1 MAGSPPSCSNR
12 RPMSVFTKVSHAEL
26 QDFLRQY
33 PLGPVLGFQGIGEG
47 VENTNYY
54 VDTVDGRFV
63 LTLFERLDHADLP
76 FFLGLMEHLAG
87 RGVPCPK
94 PLHTH
99 SGATLTQVNGKPAAL
114 VQRLTGQS
122 VLFPSAAQ
130 CAAVGALLATMH
142 LGAAD
147 FAGRAQNSRGAGW
160 RRATA
165 EKLLPVVDAPTA
177 ALIRDELEA
186 QAGLDLAALPQ
197 GVIHAD
203 LFRDNVLFVDERLTG
218 VIDFYYA
225 CSDALLYDLAVT
237 VNDWC
242 FDIRGGL
249 NTELARWL
257 ITRYAALRQVT
268 PAERAAWPLVL
279 RAAAFRFWLSRL
291 HDWHFPRGGDLVHVK
306 DPAEYR
312 HKLEHHRRHAPPAL

>member
-1 MAGSPPSCSNR
+1 
-12 RPMSVFTKVSHAEL
+12 MSVFTKVSHAEL
-26 QDFLRQY
+26 LEFLRQY
-33 PLGPVLGFQGIGEG
+33 PLGEVLGFQGIGEG

-63 LTLFERLDHADLP
+63 LTLFERLNPADLP
-76 FFLGLMEHLAG
+76 FFLDLMDHLAL

-94 PLHTH
+94 PLHTR
-99 SGATLTQVNGKPAAL
+99 SGATLTQVNGKPAAM

-130 CAAVGALLATMH
+130 SASVGALLGDMHVAAT
-142 LGAAD
+142 D
-147 FAGRAQNSRGAGW
+147 FAGGCPNPRGAEW
-160 RRATA
+160 RRDTA
-165 EKLLPVVDAPTA
+165 WQLLDAVDADTA
-177 ALIRDELEA
+177 AILRDELAA
-186 QAGLDLAALPQ
+186 QDGLDLASLPQ

-203 LFRDNVLFVDERLTG
+203 LFRDNVLFVDERLSG

-225 CSDALLYDLAVT
+225 CTDAQLYDLAVT

-242 FDIRGGL
+242 FDVRGEL

-257 ITRYAALRQVT
+257 VTRYTALRRIT
-268 PAERAAWPLVL
+268 AAEKKAWPLVL

-291 HDWHFPRGGDLVHVK
+291 YDWHFPRGGDLVHVK

-312 HKLEHHRRHAPPAL
+312 RKLEHHRRHAPPAI

>member
-1 MAGSPPSCSNR
+1 
-12 RPMSVFTKVSHAEL
+12 MSVFTKVSYPEL
-26 QDFLRQY
+26 LEFLRRY
-33 PLGPVLGFQGIGEG
+33 PVGEVLGFQGIGEG

-54 VDTVDGRFV
+54 VDTVDGRWV
-63 LTLFERLDHADLP
+63 LTLFERLNHADLP
-76 FFLGLMEHLAG
+76 FFLDLMEHLAA
-87 RGVPCPK
+87 RGVPCPR
-94 PLHTH
+94 PLHMAA
-99 SGATLTQVNGKPAAL
+99 GGTLTHLNHKPAAM
-114 VQRLTGQS
+114 VQRLAGQS

-130 CAAVGALLATMH
+130 CAAVGALLGQMH
-142 LGAAD
+142 VAGAD
-147 FAGRAQNSRGAGW
+147 FAGRLANPRGAAW

-165 EKLLPVVDAPTA
+165 AMLLPKVDADTA
-177 ALIRDELEA
+177 ALIRDELAA
-186 QAGLDLAALPQ
+186 QDGLDLATLRQ
-197 GVIHAD
+197 GVVHAD

-225 CSDALLYDLAVT
+225 CTDALLYDLAVT

-242 FDIRGGL
+242 FDARGAL

-257 ITRYAALRQVT
+257 ITRYAALRQVS
-268 PAERAAWPLVL
+268 AHEQKAWPLVL

-312 HKLEHHRRHAPPAL
+312 RKLEHHRRHAAPAL

>member
-1 MAGSPPSCSNR
+1 
-12 RPMSVFTKVSHAEL
+12 MSVFTKVSYAEL
-26 QDFLRQY
+26 QAFLRRY
-33 PLGPVLGFQGIGEG
+33 PLGEVLGFQGIGEG
-47 VENTNYY
+47 VENTNFY
-54 VDTVDGRFV
+54 VDTTDGRWV
-63 LTLFERLDHADLP
+63 LTLFERLNHSDLP
-76 FFLGLMEHLAG
+76 FFLDLMEHLAG
-87 RGVPCPK
+87 RGVPCPR
-94 PLHTH
+94 PLHMT
-99 SGATLTQVNGKPAAL
+99 SGRTLTHLNGKPAAL

-130 CAAVGALLATMH
+130 CAAVGALLGQMH
-142 LGAAD
+142 LAAAD
-147 FAGRAQNSRGAGW
+147 FPARVQNPRGAAW
-160 RRATA
+160 RHATA
-165 EKLLPVVDAPTA
+165 EMLLPVVDAGTA
-177 ALIRDELEA
+177 ALIRDELAA
-186 QAGLDLAALPQ
+186 QGALDLAALRQ

-225 CSDALLYDLAVT
+225 CTDALVYDLAVT

-242 FDIRGGL
+242 FDLRSGQM

-257 ITRYAALRQVT
+257 ISRYAAVRHVARDEQK
-268 PAERAAWPLVL
+268 AWPLVL

-291 HDWHFPRGGDLVHVK
+291 HDWHFPREGDLVHVK

>member
-1 MAGSPPSCSNR
+1 
-12 RPMSVFTKVSHAEL
+12 MSVFTKVSHAEL
-26 QDFLRQY
+26 LEFLRQY

-54 VDTVDGRFV
+54 VDTVDGRYV
-63 LTLFERLDHADLP
+63 LTLFERLDPADLP
-76 FFLGLMEHLAG
+76 FFLDLMEHLAQ
-87 RGVPCPK
+87 RGIPCPQ
-94 PLHTH
+94 PHRTRA
-99 SGATLTQVNGKPAAL
+99 GGMLTRLNGKPAAL

-130 CAAVGALLATMH
+130 CGSVGALLGKLH
-142 LGAAD
+142 LAAAD
-147 FAGRAQNSRGAGW
+147 FAGRAANPRGAAW

-165 EKLLPVVDAPTA
+165 GKLLPAVDADTA
-177 ALIRDELEA
+177 ALIRDELAA
-186 QAGLDLAALPQ
+186 QDRLDLAALPQ

-203 LFRDNVLFVDERLTG
+203 LFRDNVLFVDERLSG

-225 CSDALLYDLAVT
+225 CCDAQLYDLAVT

-242 FDIRGGL
+242 FDVRGGL

-257 ITRYAALRQVT
+257 LSRYAALRQVT
-268 PAERAAWPLVL
+268 ATEKKAWPLVL

-291 HDWHFPRGGDLVHVK
+291 HDWHFPRDGDLVHVK

-312 HKLEHHRRHAPPAL
+312 NKLEHHRRHAPPAL

>member
-1 MAGSPPSCSNR
+1 L
-12 RPMSVFTKVSHAEL
+12 SVFTKVSHPEL
-26 QDFLRQY
+26 QEFLRRY
-33 PLGPVLGFQGIGEG
+33 PLGEVIGFQGIGEG

-63 LTLFERLDHADLP
+63 LTLFERLNHSDLP
-76 FFLGLMEHLAG
+76 FFLDLMEHLA
-87 RGVPCPK
+87 RHGVPCPR
-94 PLHTH
+94 PLHTLN
-99 SGATLTQVNGKPAAL
+99 GGTLTQLNGKPAAL

-130 CAAVGALLATMH
+130 VASVGALLGQMHTAT
-142 LGAAD
+142 AD
-147 FAGRAQNSRGAGW
+147 FAGRAQNPRGAAW
-160 RRATA
+160 RRETA
-165 EKLLPVVDAPTA
+165 ERLLPVVDADTA
-177 ALIRDELEA
+177 ALIRDEFTA
-186 QAGLDLAALPQ
+186 QAELDLSQLRQ

-203 LFRDNVLFVDERLTG
+203 LFRDNVLFVDQRLTG

-225 CSDALLYDLAVT
+225 CCDALLYDLAVT

-242 FDIRGGL
+242 FDVRGEL

-257 ITRYAALRQVT
+257 LTRYAAVRQVSK
-268 PAERAAWPLVL
+268 PERAAWPRVL

-291 HDWHFPRGGDLVHVK
+291 ADWHFPRAGDLVHVK

-312 HKLEHHRRHAPPAL
+312 RKLEHHRRHAPPAL

>member
-1 MAGSPPSCSNR
+1 
-12 RPMSVFTKVSHAEL
+12 MSVFTKVSHAEL
-26 QDFLRQY
+26 LAFLRQY

-54 VDTVDGRFV
+54 VDTVDGRYV
-63 LTLFERLDHADLP
+63 LTLFERLNYADLP
-76 FFLGLMEHLAG
+76 FFLDLMEHLAQ
-87 RGVPCPK
+87 REIPCPR
-94 PLHTH
+94 PVHTLA
-99 SGATLTQVNGKPAAL
+99 GGTLTELNGRPAAL

-130 CAAVGALLATMH
+130 CAAVGTLLARMH
-142 LGAAD
+142 LAAAD
-147 FAGRAQNSRGAGW
+147 FAGRCDNPRGPAW

-165 EKLLPVVDAPTA
+165 GQLLPVVDADTA
-177 ALIRDELEA
+177 TLIRDELAA
-186 QAGLDLAALPQ
+186 QDTLDLASLPQ

-225 CSDALLYDLAVT
+225 CGDAQLYDLAVA

-242 FDIRGGL
+242 FDVRGPL
-249 NTELARWL
+249 NSDHVRWL
-257 ITRYAALRQVT
+257 ISRYAAVRRIS
-268 PAERAAWPLVL
+268 PAEQKAWPLVL

-291 HDWHFPRGGDLVHVK
+291 YDWHFPRGGDLVHVK
-306 DPAEYR
+306 DPGEYR
-312 HKLEHHRRHAPPAL
+312 AKLEHHRRHAPPAL

>member
-1 MAGSPPSCSNR
+1 
-12 RPMSVFTKVSHAEL
+12 MSVFTKVSHAEL
-26 QDFLRQY
+26 LAFLRQY
-33 PLGPVLGFQGIGEG
+33 PLGELLGFQGIGEG

-63 LTLFERLDHADLP
+63 LTLFERLNHADLP
-76 FFLGLMEHLAG
+76 FFLDLMEHLAD

-94 PLHTH
+94 PLHAG
-99 SGATLTQVNGKPAAL
+99 SGATLTRLNGRPAAM

-130 CAAVGALLATMH
+130 CAAVGALLGTLH
-142 LGAAD
+142 VAAVD
-147 FAGRAQNSRGAGW
+147 FAGRAANSRGTAW
-160 RRATA
+160 RRETA
-165 EKLLPVVDAPTA
+165 EKLLPVVDAETA
-177 ALIRDELEA
+177 ALIRDELAA
-186 QAGLDLAALPQ
+186 QAELDLGALPQ

-225 CSDALLYDLAVT
+225 CTDALLYDLAVT

-242 FDIRGGL
+242 FDVRGAL

-257 ITRYAALRQVT
+257 IQRYCALRSVSKE
-268 PAERAAWPLVL
+268 ERKAWGLVL

-312 HKLEHHRRHAPPAL
+312 RKLEHHRRHAAPAL